1 MLPAHIEKLDVLPFT
16 ANGKIDR
23 KGLKERAEKALS

>member
-1 MLPAHIEKLDVLPFT
+1 MIPAHIEKLDVLPFT

-23 KGLKERAEKALS
+23 KGLRDKAEKL